1 MNPGR
6 VKQSMQPYI
15 AFVAL
20 HHPPHSCPRHN
31 NPHHTTSRLAIATCR
46 DKREI
51 THTFKGSG
59 AFVVESRVKDGF
71 QMNVERTNPS
81 GVGKLR
87 ERRAAVGKT
96 GEEEVRERRQKGGGG
111 GDSVD
116 APIALA

>member
-1 MNPGR
+1 MH
-6 VKQSMQPYI
+6 PYI

-20 HHPPHSCPRHN
+20 HHPPHISPETHN
-31 NPHHTTSRLAIATCR
+31 NPHITSRLATATCR
-46 DKREI
+46 DKGKI
-51 THTFKGSG
+51 AHTLKGSR
-59 AFVVESRVKDGF
+59 AFVVESRVKDSGF

-87 ERRAAVGKT
+87 ERRAVVGKT